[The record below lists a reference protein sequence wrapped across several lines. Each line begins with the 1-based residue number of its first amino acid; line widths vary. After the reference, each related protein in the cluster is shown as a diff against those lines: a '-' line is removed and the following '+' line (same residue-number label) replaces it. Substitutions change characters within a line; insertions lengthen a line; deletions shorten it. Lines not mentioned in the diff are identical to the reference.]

1 MRCHD
6 LVTDGFLFLCQSW
19 GKSIPALGKGF
30 PGASREDP
38 TDTEPMLRVVPTR
51 IDPKTLGLW
60 LLALRSAETRHL
72 NCLMSK
78 MEGIKL
84 GLLTVDAEAHWMFL
98 TAVCVL

>member
-1 MRCHD
+1 MKKS
-6 LVTDGFLFLCQSW
+6 FFMLF
-19 GKSIPALGKGF
+19 ALMQ
-30 PGASREDP
+30 GAFAE
-38 TDTEPMLRVVPTR
+38 
-51 IDPKTLGLW
+51 GLW